1 MDRFKS
7 SKTSAAWISAL
18 IVMISADVTA
28 LEWGTD
34 QDKVKSA
41 VLGTFWG
48 NPITY
53 ELRTQVAGLESSH
66 VRVKIDWFNKAEK
79 RAESQII
86 IEDERA
92 ARFEEYE
99 LKYDKPNLTI
109 FITYPCPLT
118 RKDKETSCTE
128 RWMYHQAKNLFVL
141 KEKTSSNP
149 VAKSREKITELLK
162 AGKID
167 KAMSS
172 IKLME
177 KAQKD
182 DEQLS
187 TDEWFVAYFDYAHS
201 QIKAAYKAKQLDN
214 AYELLE
220 ALHKKA
226 PLQSSLSCPDAEQLL
241 FCLDGK
247 TECGCSERFGMLP
260 AEERYAQKLEDLA
273 RVWDKKKEYKKVIAI
288 LTPVAARFPDQ
299 TDVRLLLADALW
311 ETDFKEKARPHYK
324 AVRSIRL
331 TDKTF
336 IPPHVFERFKEQ

>member
-1 MDRFKS
+1 M
-7 SKTSAAWISAL
+7 ISAL
-18 IVMISADVTA
+18 VLVISAQADA

-92 ARFEEYE
+92 ARFEAYE
-99 LKYDKPNLTI
+99 IKYDKPNLTL

-149 VAKSREKITELLK
+149 VA
-162 AGKID
+162 
-167 KAMSS
+167 MSS

-177 KAQKD
+177 QQQKD
-182 DEQLS
+182 DEPKLS

-201 QIKAAYKAKQLDN
+201 QIKAAYRAKQLDK
-214 AYELLE
+214 AYSLLE

-226 PLQSSLSCPDAEQLL
+226 PLESSLGCPDAEQLL

-247 TECGCSERFGMLP
+247 TECGCSERFGLLP
-260 AEERYAQKLEDLA
+260 ANERYVQKLEDLA
-273 RVWDKKKEYKKVIAI
+273 RVWDKKKEYKKVVAI
-288 LTPVAARFPDQ
+288 LTPVAALFPDQ

-311 ETDFKEKARPHYK
+311 ETDFKEKARPHYR

-336 IPPHVFERFKEQ
+336 IPPHVFERFKAQ

>member
-1 MDRFKS
+1 MI
-7 SKTSAAWISAL
+7 ISASVL
-18 IVMISADVTA
+18 VISAQADA

-66 VRVKIDWFNKAEK
+66 VRIKIDWFNKAEK

-86 IEDERA
+86 IEEERA
-92 ARFEEYE
+92 ARFEAYE
-99 LKYDKPNLTI
+99 LKYDKPNLTL

-141 KEKTSSNP
+141 KEKISSNP
-149 VAKSREKITELLK
+149 VAKSRDKITELLK
-162 AGKID
+162 AGKVD

-177 KAQKD
+177 KQQKD
-182 DEQLS
+182 SEPKLS

-201 QIKAAYKAKQLDN
+201 QIKAAYRAKQLDK

-226 PLQSSLSCPDAEQLL
+226 PLESSLGCPDAEQIL

-247 TECGCSERFGMLP
+247 TECGCSERFGLLP
-260 AEERYAQKLEDLA
+260 ANERYAQKLEDLA
-273 RVWDKKKEYKKVIAI
+273 RVWDKKKQYKKVVAI
-288 LTPVAARFPDQ
+288 LTPVAALFPDQ

-336 IPPHVFERFKEQ
+336 IPPHVFERFKAQ